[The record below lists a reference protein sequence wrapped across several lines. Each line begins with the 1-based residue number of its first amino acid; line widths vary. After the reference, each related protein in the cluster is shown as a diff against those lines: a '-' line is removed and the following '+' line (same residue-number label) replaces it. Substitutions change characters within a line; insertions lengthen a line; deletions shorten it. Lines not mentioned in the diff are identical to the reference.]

1 MRTMSFRNIMK
12 PTTKRSILR
21 WIHIVFGLTI
31 IGYIYGP
38 PEEVLPYR
46 DNFRF
51 FFVPVIIFSGFWL
64 WKGLA
69 VRRLFSRMAGTES
82 AAN

>member
-1 MRTMSFRNIMK
+1 MK
-12 PTTKRSILR
+12 PSTKRSILR
-21 WIHIVFGLTI
+21 WIHIIFGLTI

-51 FFVPVIIFSGFWL
+51 FFVPVIFLTGFWM
-64 WKGLA
+64 WKGEAL
-69 VRRLFSRMAGTES
+69 RRLFSKRSASGTPR
-82 AAN
+82 